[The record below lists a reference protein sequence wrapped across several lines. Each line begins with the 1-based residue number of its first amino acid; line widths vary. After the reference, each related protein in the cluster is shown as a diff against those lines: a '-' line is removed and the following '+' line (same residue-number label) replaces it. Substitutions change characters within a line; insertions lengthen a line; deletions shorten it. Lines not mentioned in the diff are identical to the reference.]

1 MTALSRC
8 TSLAS
13 VILALSGSVF
23 SACSDD
29 PAPTTSAV
37 AEGAGPLL
45 FVTTDTAQEAVADAL
60 AYAPGTSAPVI
71 SADPEAALGP
81 ARDEQIRVAVVKDER
96 CADCYRIDGTAGRYV
111 IRGGGP
117 TGLSYGITALLE
129 NLGYAFYSPYEA
141 SAPATLLRPE
151 TAPGFGVDH
160 SPSQTLRGV
169 QLHTLHP
176 IEAYFDFWERSPE
189 SLERAKRDIDWI
201 VRQRGN
207 FVQWVALGDP
217 QADDATEAAYREHTK
232 AITDY
237 AHRRG
242 VKVGV
247 AVQLF
252 AKGSLQ
258 NNWVLIRSPTDDDAQ
273 ERIAEETKR
282 LVTGTGID
290 LISLNFGEFI
300 GITPEAFIEG
310 TNAAVA
316 TIRESAPG
324 VEIAGTIHVGEHN
337 RVDYD
342 GKSVIYYFL
351 LDACDPT
358 VKRWVHTVMYYDLD
372 GDAGGA
378 YDHETFHDHRDL
390 LQSKI
395 AKNEEVAYFPESA
408 YWIAFDNS
416 VPTFLPVYVEQRRR
430 DMALLPGLKEHVLF
444 TSGWE
449 WGYWQTDAAT
459 LRMGYELPAT
469 TQAAYEDLFRPL
481 GADGVAVASLLT
493 QVADEQRKALID
505 QRLAAYVAG
514 RDAYIDLGDTQ
525 DIHSQPDRIVARELV
540 ALAASDPTAFTA
552 FETTTLAPL
561 EAFATKLEG
570 FADAAKGYANSDQK
584 ALREV
589 ADGLAVTALRVRYS
603 SQIYRIALALG
614 RAEPTE
620 TLFAEAQAT
629 LDAAK
634 VVVAKRHG
642 DLWHPDATK
651 LTTSSKNLTIY
662 PFGYLTQ
669 ANTLCF
675 WAREL
680 VEVTNLR
687 DGTNK
692 TMPGCVN

>member
-1 MTALSRC
+1 MTALCRR
-8 TSLAS
+8 TLLAS
-13 VILALSGSVF
+13 VILALTGSVV

-29 PAPTTSAV
+29 ADKPTTAV
-37 AEGAGPLL
+37 AEGSGPLL
-45 FVTTDTAQEAVADAL
+45 FVTTDTAQEAVTDAL
-60 AYAPGTSAPVI
+60 AYAPGTTAPVI
-71 SADPEAALGP
+71 SADPETALGP
-81 ARDEQIRVAVVKDER
+81 ARDDQVRVAVLKDDR
-96 CADCYRIDGTAGRYV
+96 CADCYRIDGTAGRYT

-129 NLGYAFYSPYEA
+129 SLGYAFYSPYEPA
-141 SAPATLLRPE
+141 APVTLLRPE
-151 TAPGFGVDH
+151 TDPGFGIDH
-160 SPSQTLRGV
+160 SPTQTLRGV

-217 QADDATEAAYREHTK
+217 QASDEAEAAYREHTK

-242 VKVGV
+242 VKVGL

-258 NNWVLIRSPTDDDAQ
+258 NNWVFIRSPTDDDAQ

-300 GITPEAFIEG
+300 GITPETFIEG

-316 TIRESAPG
+316 TIHEAAPE

-337 RVDYD
+337 RVEYN
-342 GKSVIYYFL
+342 GKSLIYYFL
-351 LDACDPT
+351 LDDCDPAI
-358 VKRWVHTVMYYDLD
+358 KRWVHTVMYYDLE

-378 YDHETFHDHRDL
+378 YEHENFHEHRDL
-390 LQSKI
+390 LQTKI

-444 TSGWE
+444 SSGWE
-449 WGYWQTDAAT
+449 WGYWQTDATT
-459 LRMGYELPAT
+459 LRMGYELPSST
-469 TQAAYEDLFRPL
+469 KAAYEDLFRPL
-481 GADGVAVASLLT
+481 GADGVTVAALLT
-493 QVADEQRKALID
+493 EVAEVQRTALID

-514 RDAYIDLGDTQ
+514 RDAYIDLGDSQ

-540 ALAASDPTAFTA
+540 ALAASDPTAFTD
-552 FETTTLAPL
+552 FEATTLTGL
-561 EAFATKLEG
+561 DAFATKLRG

-584 ALREV
+584 ALREI
-589 ADGLAVTALRVRYS
+589 ADGLEVTALRVRYAT
-603 SQIYRIALALG
+603 QIYRIALALG
-614 RAEPTE
+614 REQPTE
-620 TLFAEAQAT
+620 ALFAEAEAT
-629 LDAAK
+629 LESAK
-634 VVVAKRHG
+634 AVVAKRHG

-687 DGTNK
+687 DGTTK
-692 TMPGCVN
+692 TIPGCVN

>member
-1 MTALSRC
+1 MTPLFRHTLAA
-8 TSLAS
+8 SL
-13 VILALSGSVF
+13 VLALSGSVF

-29 PAPTTSAV
+29 DETKTAPV
-37 AEGAGPLL
+37 AEGSGPLL
-45 FVTTDTAQEAVADAL
+45 FVTNDAASEAVTDAL
-60 AYAPGTSAPVI
+60 AYAPGTQPPVLA
-71 SADPEAALGP
+71 ADPEAALGP
-81 ARDEQIRVAVVKDER
+81 ARADQVRVAVLKDDR

-111 IRGGGP
+111 IHGGGP
-117 TGLSYGITALLE
+117 TGISYGVTALLE
-129 NLGYAFYSPYEA
+129 SLGYAFYSPYEA
-141 SAPATLLRPE
+141 SAPATLLRPD

-160 SPSQTLRGV
+160 SPTQTLRGV

-217 QADDATEAAYREHTK
+217 QATDEAEAAYREHTR

-242 VKVGV
+242 VKVGL

-258 NNWVLIRSPTDDDAQ
+258 NNWVIIRSPTDADAQ
-273 ERIAEETKR
+273 EHIAEETKR
-282 LVTGTGID
+282 LVTGTNID

-300 GITPEAFIEG
+300 GITPEAFIQG
-310 TNAAVA
+310 TNTAVA
-316 TIRESAPG
+316 TIREAAPG
-324 VEIAGTIHVGEHN
+324 VEVAGTIHVGEHN
-337 RVDYD
+337 RVDYN

-351 LDACDPT
+351 LDDCDPAI
-358 VKRWVHTVMYYDLD
+358 KRWVHTVMYYDLE

-378 YDHETFHDHRDL
+378 YEHQTFHDHRDL

-416 VPTFLPVYVEQRRR
+416 VPTFLPLYVEQRRR

-459 LRMGYELPAT
+459 LRMGYELPSS
-469 TQAAYEDLFRPL
+469 TQAVYEDLFRPL
-481 GADGVAVASLLT
+481 GAEGATVAALLT
-493 QVADEQRKALID
+493 QVADEQRVALID

-540 ALAASDPTAFTA
+540 ALAASDPAAFAA
-552 FETTTLAPL
+552 FETNVIVPL
-561 EAFATKLEG
+561 EAHADKLAAFAQT
-570 FADAAKGYANSDQK
+570 ASVYANSEQK
-584 ALREV
+584 ALREI
-589 ADGLAVTALRVRYS
+589 ADGLQVTALRARYS
-603 SQIYRIALALG
+603 AQIYRIAMALG
-614 RAEPTE
+614 RSEATE
-620 TLFAEAQAT
+620 SLFAAAQTT
-629 LDAAK
+629 LDTAK
-634 VVVAKRHG
+634 TVVAKRHA
-642 DLWHPDATK
+642 DLWHPDAKK

-675 WAREL
+675 WGREL

-687 DGTNK
+687 DGTK
-692 TMPGCVN
+692 TPLAGCVN